1 MGANREQKKMPELLD
16 TPLTRQKKKYDDLLS
31 KKDQEIAELKIQ
43 IAKVRGV
50 NDLLKFE
57 LIGLE
62 LTVEN
67 MKKNLDEA
75 ISHIQSLKKNL
86 PDLEKFNQ

>member
-1 MGANREQKKMPELLD
+1 MPELLD

>member
-1 MGANREQKKMPELLD
+1 MPELLD

-86 PDLEKFNQ
+86 PDLEKFN

>member
-86 PDLEKFNQ
+86 PDLEKFN